1 MKSLNLR
8 TLAIFV
14 LVAGMFCFLS
24 SAAGAATIPVDCG
37 SDATALQLAVG
48 TAVSVG
54 TAGSGDTLT
63 VTGICT
69 GNVIIGMPLTLNG
82 GGTISTTGAQISG
95 TDTGPAVM
103 VVASGV
109 TINGFTIQ
117 GGKHGV
123 NVQNGAS
130 ANIVNSIIQ
139 NNTKTGILVRE
150 GASAHIGFYHNTD
163 TVTPGNLIQ
172 NNPQG
177 IVVMAGASARIAGN
191 TISNN
196 TGNGIMVDRV
206 SQADIAGNL
215 INGNT
220 SNGISVSGNSG
231 VNLGMDNKP
240 GTPFDLPNYTDAT
253 ATGNNKGA
261 GIACTLGGY
270 VAGYKG
276 FVTGAKGALTMD
288 ASCVNGTQA
297 SPYTVVGTWTVVA
310 TPSGDPTTPT
320 RVTMRADGTG
330 TALVG
335 TLNRPFTWT
344 LLGDH
349 LTIKMGAKV
358 NNGPVTFQDV
368 KAATWVFGS
377 GATTWVLTKS

>member
-8 TLAIFV
+8 TLAIFG

-24 SAAGAATIPVDCG
+24 FAAGAATTPVHCE
-37 SDATALQLAVG
+37 SDATALQSAID
-48 TAVSVG
+48 A
-54 TAGSGDTLT
+54 AGGGDTLT
-63 VTGICT
+63 VTGVCAQ
-69 GNVIIGMPLTLNG
+69 NVVIYRGLTLNG
-82 GGTISTTGAQISG
+82 GGTITTTAAEISA
-95 TDTGPAVM
+95 TDNTQPAVM
-103 VVASGV
+103 VGATGV

-123 NVQNGAS
+123 TIQNGAS

-163 TVTPGNLIQ
+163 ATTPGNLIQ

-177 IVVMAGASARIAGN
+177 IVVMSGASARIAGN
-191 TISNN
+191 TISKN

-206 SQADIAGNL
+206 SQADIAGNQ
-215 INGNT
+215 ISDNS
-220 SNGISVSGNSG
+220 SNGIAVSGNSG
-231 VNLGMDNKP
+231 VNLGMDNKA
-240 GTPFDLPNYTDAT
+240 GTPFDLPNYTDGT
-253 ATGNNKGA
+253 KKNLGA

-310 TPSGDPTTPT
+310 TPSDPTTPT

-335 TLNRPFTWT
+335 NVNRPFTWT
-344 LLGDH
+344 LLGDQ
-349 LTIKMGAKV
+349 LTIKTGVKV
-358 NNGPVTFQDV
+358 NKGPVTFQDV

-377 GATTWVLTKS
+377 GATTWVLTKP